1 MNKQVL
7 FLCTGNY
14 YRSRFA
20 EILFN
25 HLAPEGGLNWRADS
39 RGLAIELNKANAGAI
54 SHFAVEGLNRLGID
68 VSEPRFPQK
77 VKVNDLEAADLVI
90 AMYDAEH
97 RPMVLERI
105 PDWVDR
111 IEFWRVPDIDFVPPS
126 IALSEIEQQ
135 VKSLIAR
142 LSAAAVISA

>member
-1 MNKQVL
+1 MNKKVL

-25 HLAPEGGLNWRADS
+25 QLAAERGLDWSADS
-39 RGLAIELNKANAGAI
+39 RGLAIEFNKANAGAI
-54 SHFAVEGLNRLGID
+54 SHFAVEKLNALGID
-68 VSEPRFPQK
+68 VSEPRFPQR
-77 VKVNDLEAADLVI
+77 VSVDDLEAADLTI

-111 IEFWRVPDIDFVPPS
+111 IEFWKVPDIDFVPPS

-135 VKSLIAR
+135 VKSLVAR
-142 LSAAAVISA
+142 LSAASAVSI

>member
-1 MNKQVL
+1 MNKKVL

-25 HLAPEGGLNWRADS
+25 HLAAERGLDWRADS
-39 RGLAIELNKANAGAI
+39 RGLAIELNRPNAGAI
-54 SHFAVEGLNRLGID
+54 SHFAVDGLNRLDID
-68 VSEPRFPQK
+68 VSELRFPQK
-77 VKVNDLEAADLVI
+77 VTVDDLEAADLVI

-126 IALSEIEQQ
+126 IALPEIEQQ

-142 LSAAAVISA
+142 LSAAAAISA